1 MDSIEREYVLVN
13 SHFASMETLTEEVT
27 SLQES
32 SFGRACGFPPMR
44 SHQHMPVT
52 SYAKEMSTG
61 SVGGMENISRSG
73 LESLMAPASL
83 NILRD
88 VQRLSVL
95 RPSTMLQYLKPRG
108 LADTLCGSPLYM
120 ALEIIQNQKYDAK
133 ADLWSVGAIMF
144 QLVTSRPPFGGNN
157 QIEVFKNSVAL
168 FYIVHLT
175 NFSLADY
182 PICTPKA
189 LYL

>member
-32 SFGRACGFPPMR
+32 SSGRAGGFPPKR
-44 SHQHMPVT
+44 SHRHMPVT

-61 SVGGMENISRSG
+61 SIGGMENTSSSG
-73 LESLMAPASL
+73 LDSLMAPASP

-95 RPSTMLQYLKPRG
+95 RPLTRLQLLHQYIHVI
-108 LADTLCGSPLYM
+108 SNVS
-120 ALEIIQNQKYDAK
+120 LEKV
-133 ADLWSVGAIMF
+133 S
-144 QLVTSRPPFGGNN
+144 
-157 QIEVFKNSVAL
+157 
-168 FYIVHLT
+168 FYVPC
-175 NFSLADY
+175 N
-182 PICTPKA
+182 
-189 LYL
+189 